1 METRAL
7 AANNLA
13 TRLLSRPW
21 TEEAIAL
28 EIKLAL
34 ESSHGRTRRA
44 LVARLFALG
53 NGAYPPSPHAVTAFL
68 ISSPYFKPPQRATAA
83 AVLDSPLFAPAKP
96 FAGLP
101 IPALVTVGQLAEW
114 VGLSTDQLD
123 GFAGVRQGH
132 SRTIEP
138 TFQHYTYGFIDK
150 ARGKIRLIE
159 APKPRLRAI
168 QRRIL
173 REILAYVPVHPCA
186 KGFVA
191 GRSCLDGAQ
200 VHASEAVVATFDLA
214 QFFPSISLGRIHGI
228 FRCLGYPWIVSRR
241 LAGLCTTTTPPGI
254 FRRIRE
260 ARRPDMHEQALFR
273 VPHLP
278 QGGPTS
284 PALANLLAY
293 KIDLRLHGLARAAG
307 ANYTRYADDLAFS
320 GDAGFAGA
328 LDRFGGSIE
337 RILKEEGLALNTTK
351 TRIMSH
357 GQRQRVT
364 GVVVNEH
371 CNVGRAEFDALK
383 AILFNS
389 VRGGPAGQNRAGTP
403 DFRAHLAGRVS
414 WVEQVNPARGAKL
427 RRLFDQIEWATSA

>member
-1 METRAL
+1 MATRDL

-28 EIKLAL
+28 EIKMAL
-34 ESSHGRTRRA
+34 ESTHGRTRRA

-53 NGAYPPSPHAVTAFL
+53 SGAYPPSPHALTAFL
-68 ISSPYFKPPQRATAA
+68 ISSPYFKPPQRSAAA
-83 AVLDSPLFAPAKP
+83 AVLDSPMFAPAAP
-96 FAGLP
+96 FIGLP
-101 IPALVTVGQLAEW
+101 IPALVTLGELAEW
-114 VGLSTDQLD
+114 VGLSLDQLD
-123 GFAGVRQGH
+123 GLAGVRQGH
-132 SRTIEP
+132 SRTVEP
-138 TFQHYTYGFIDK
+138 TLQHYRYGFIDK
-150 ARGKIRLIE
+150 SGGKSRLIE
-159 APKPRLRAI
+159 APKPRLKAI
-168 QRRIL
+168 QRQIL
-173 REILAYVPVHPCA
+173 REILAPVPVHPCA

-191 GRSCLDGAQ
+191 GRSCMSGAQ

-214 QFFPSISLGRIHGI
+214 QFFPSISLARIHGI
-228 FRCLGYPWIVSRR
+228 FRCFGYPWIVSRR

-254 FRRIRE
+254 FRRIPE
-260 ARRPDMHEQALFR
+260 VRRPDTHEQALFR

-278 QGGPTS
+278 QGAPTS
-284 PALANLLAY
+284 PALANLPAY
-293 KIDLRLHGLARAAG
+293 KVDLRLHGLARAAG

-320 GDAGFAGA
+320 GDAGFADA
-328 LDRFGGSIE
+328 LDRFGISIE
-337 RILKEEGLALNTTK
+337 RILKEEGFALNPTK
-351 TRIMSH
+351 TRIMSR

-364 GVVVNEH
+364 GIVVNEH

-389 VRGGPAGQNRAGTP
+389 ARSGPAGQNRAGAP

-427 RRLFDQIEWATSA
+427 RQLFDQIEWATSV